1 MGEGFLGKAIRRA
14 ARNCILVGAGGL
26 LIAILLF
33 WVERHYFYNFFHG
46 PSRIEQT
53 QLLSNQNPDKW
64 RESFVTIQVD
74 KTINTSFEETSTD
87 YFITTH
93 HPFLAAKVGDRLL
106 LVKASKNSLVTQFSG
121 EITSLP
127 SDVQNQVLAVLQQK
141 YPALN
146 GRFLPIMLDATSY
159 RANGYLGIAAGALFG
174 LGLLWCLWRGLSWSA
189 RPETH
194 PVWKKLAL
202 YGPAQ
207 QVGSQLD
214 AELRGEGG
222 GETFGTAHVTTNWL
236 VYSSAYEVH
245 VIRLPD
251 VAWGYPQVVKHYHS
265 GIPTGKSHFVKVF
278 DRQGALM
285 TISVKKNVGPN
296 LLLALQRR
304 VPWAIYGFS
313 ADLEKMWKKQRPQFL
328 LKVDE
333 QKRRIQPSSAEAKSS
348 ADKKDLVQV

>member
-1 MGEGFLGKAIRRA
+1 MGEGFLGKAIKRA
-14 ARNCILVGAGGL
+14 SRNCTLVGAIGL
-26 LIAILLF
+26 SIVILLF
-33 WVERHYFYNFFHG
+33 WVERHYFHNFFHG
-46 PSRIEQT
+46 PVPVEQT
-53 QLLSNQNPDKW
+53 QLLSNQNPDKSHQ
-64 RESFVTIQVD
+64 SFVTIQVD
-74 KTINTSFEETSTD
+74 KTIDTSFEETSTD

-93 HPFLAAKVGDRLL
+93 HPFLAAKIGDRLL

-121 EITSLP
+121 EITSIP

-174 LGLLWCLWRGLSWSA
+174 LGLLWCLWKGLRWSA

-194 PVWKKLAL
+194 PVWQKLST
-202 YGPAQ
+202 YGSPQ
-207 QVGSQLD
+207 QIGMQLD
-214 AELRGEGG
+214 AELQGEGG
-222 GETFGTAHVTTNWL
+222 GEIFGNAHVTTNWL
-236 VYSSAYEVH
+236 VCSSAYEVH
-245 VIRLPD
+245 VMRMAD
-251 VAWGYPQVVKHYHS
+251 VVWAYPQVVKHYHS

-285 TISVKKNVGPN
+285 TISVKKTVGPN

-304 VPWAIYGFS
+304 LPWAIYGFS
-313 ADLEKMWKKQRPQFL
+313 ADLEQMWKKQRPQFL

-333 QKRRIQPSSAEAKSS
+333 QKRRIQPSSTAAKSS
-348 ADKKDLVQV
+348 ADKKELVQV